1 MYKIV
6 CLHCDTWGMI
16 RTAQEVVKMKKKYA
30 SGVLLSAALFMMPV
44 TGFASQEGMFEF
56 LPAAAIEAMQQAN
69 EDGARKEADKTAQ
82 PAEEKQQSKGKA
94 DAAAEKILQKAAQA
108 EESAA
113 AALKEA
119 QQTAA
124 SIEYKD
130 LVGAWQL
137 TRLGD
142 QEVSFLYVD
151 GTLLFEPKESVDLRQ
166 FLKNRDR
173 TDSFTA
179 KAAVKR
185 DSAGVLTFAPAAET
199 VTVRSYEDRP
209 VAKSDLED
217 QLWPWLSRYDDA
229 DAAGNN
235 ETHARTIQRS
245 YQVTKL
251 VGDTLTVVETYSDS
265 DGCDKREL
273 ALTYTRGL
281 HQVTDEERAAEQ
293 RLQDELAANQV
304 ARHTKRSATEIEAIK
319 ERVAGKTKKETKA
332 EAKQRK
338 QKAAQAKRAAEEAA
352 RQQAAAEARAQEYA
366 ALPDLRIEG

>member
-1 MYKIV
+1 
-6 CLHCDTWGMI
+6 
-16 RTAQEVVKMKKKYA
+16 MKKRYSA
-30 SGVLLSAALFMMPV
+30 GALLSALLIVMPLH
-44 TGFASQEGMFEF
+44 GFASSEGMFEF
-56 LPAAAIEAMQQAN
+56 LPEAAIQAINQEKGAAQKKHDEKNQKVEEPQQA
-69 EDGARKEADKTAQ
+69 KE
-82 PAEEKQQSKGKA
+82 KA
-94 DAAAEKILQKAAQA
+94 DAEAEKILQKAAQA
-108 EESAA
+108 DANAA

-124 SIEYKD
+124 AIDYKD

-137 TRLGD
+137 VRIGD

-173 TDSFTA
+173 TDSFTS

-185 DSAGVLTFAPAAET
+185 DSAGILTFVPADET
-199 VTVRSYEDRP
+199 ITVRSYENRP
-209 VAKSDLED
+209 VAKSDIED

-229 DAAGNN
+229 DAAGNS

-304 ARHTKRSATEIEAIK
+304 ARHTKRSAAEIEAIK

>member
-1 MYKIV
+1 
-6 CLHCDTWGMI
+6 
-16 RTAQEVVKMKKKYA
+16 MKKKYA
-30 SGVLLSAALFMMPV
+30 SGVLLSAALLMMPV

-56 LPAAAIEAMQQAN
+56 LPAAAIEAIQQAN
-69 EDGARKEADKTAQ
+69 EDGAQKEADKKAQ
-82 PAEEKQQSKGKA
+82 SAEEKQQSKGKA

-142 QEVSFLYVD
+142 QDVSFL
-151 GTLLFEPKESVDLRQ
+151 
-166 FLKNRDR
+166 
-173 TDSFTA
+173 
-179 KAAVKR
+179 
-185 DSAGVLTFAPAAET
+185 GVLTFTPAAET
-199 VTVRSYEDRP
+199 VTVRSYEDRKKK
-209 VAKSDLED
+209 KSDLED

-293 RLQDELAANQV
+293 RLQDEIAASQI
-304 ARHTKRSATEIEAIK
+304 ARHTKRSAAEIEAIK
-319 ERVAGKTKKETKA
+319 ERVDGKAKKNAKA

-338 QKAAQAKRAAEEAA
+338 QKAAKAKRAAEEAA
-352 RQQAAAEARAQEYA
+352 RQQAAAEASKPHRRSNA
-366 ALPDLRIEG
+366 AAIPRSGWNRRDVRRPSTSQSRR

>member
-1 MYKIV
+1 MKAKHMISTLVAAAFLMDALPGIV
-6 CLHCDTWGMI
+6 SAYPVHSPI
-16 RTAQEVVKMKKKYA
+16 PEVAVEAAQAHEAAQKKAKEQEQQEKAQE
-30 SGVLLSAALFMMPV
+30 
-44 TGFASQEGMFEF
+44 E
-56 LPAAAIEAMQQAN
+56 
-69 EDGARKEADKTAQ
+69 ARKAY
-82 PAEEKQQSKGKA
+82 EEQRQQGGG
-94 DAAAEKILQKAAQA
+94 DATVEKIFQKAAQ
-108 EESAA
+108 EEAQAA

-124 SIEYKD
+124 AIDYKD

-137 TRLGD
+137 VRIGD

-185 DSAGVLTFAPAAET
+185 DSAGVLTFTPAAET

-229 DAAGNN
+229 DAAGNS
-235 ETHARTIQRS
+235 ETHARTIRRS

-293 RLQDELAANQV
+293 CLQDELAANQV
-304 ARHTKRSATEIEAIK
+304 ARHTKHSAAEIEAIK

-366 ALPDLRIEG
+366 AIPKLRIED